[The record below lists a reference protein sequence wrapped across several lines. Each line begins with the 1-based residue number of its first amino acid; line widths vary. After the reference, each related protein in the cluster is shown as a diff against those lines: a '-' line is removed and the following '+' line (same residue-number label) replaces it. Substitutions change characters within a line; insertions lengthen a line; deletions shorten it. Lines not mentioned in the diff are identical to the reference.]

1 MLRITLNRKDMEKII
16 KEQEVGK
23 LLALAADYQ
32 KENPCR
38 KIYAEV
44 KNDVY
49 GRRTVVI
56 QVIDSDYKTMSY
68 KTYIV
73 ADRLVE
79 AEDAFA
85 DVMEGV
91 KSYEE
96 RNAQK
101 QEEEIHE

>member
-1 MLRITLNRKDMEKII
+1 MEKII

-38 KIYAEV
+38 RIYSEV
-44 KNDVY
+44 RNDVFD
-49 GRRTVVI
+49 RRTVTI
-56 QVIDSDYKTMSY
+56 QVMDEDFRTMSY
-68 KTYIV
+68 KTFIV

-85 DVMEGV
+85 DVMDGV
-91 KSYEE
+91 KAYEE

-101 QEEEIHE
+101 QEEESHE